1 MGIWCPSIGQK
12 IALAEV
18 VTLWRSTRL
27 AGIFIDLLLVDFP
40 ASRGADDTGGLS
52 NKGRDLFQDIIEILM
67 IVLQEYNGIYLTL
80 SNVGLSESSVPPD
93 PLDLGNVSFPMKIS
107 ISNST
112 YPSF

>member
-1 MGIWCPSIGQK
+1 
-12 IALAEV
+12 
-18 VTLWRSTRL
+18 
-27 AGIFIDLLLVDFP
+27 
-40 ASRGADDTGGLS
+40 
-52 NKGRDLFQDIIEILM
+52 M
-67 IVLQEYNGIYLTL
+67 IVLQGYNGIYLTL